1 MSDSMKRRKMTA
13 EEYFETVSMLT
24 PSEYRLYEEMVKGY
38 RAREAAKRLNLK
50 KATVDSYLKVIYK
63 KLKVHT
69 KVELI
74 VTYGP
79 IFNTVNIDEES

>member
-1 MSDSMKRRKMTA
+1 M
-13 EEYFETVSMLT
+13 
-24 PSEYRLYEEMVKGY
+24 
-38 RAREAAKRLNLK
+38 AKRLNLK